1 MGNANKSKRD
11 SNACVLEKSLD
22 LSDEEMNDYP
32 IDDNVDIKDDL
43 KKIITLPIENEC
55 EELMGIPFDDDD
67 DDEDM
72 IKSNLLPD
80 NKLKLSTNS
89 NSHEFR
95 SKSMVCNNNISLF
108 NAPKQKLKIFNEP
121 IIPFKLSNKTYGGSQ
136 WKNKKPNSI
145 ILHLSDSKSCNDTE
159 NTTEDIFY
167 DNDFELETNIAI
179 HNEEDVNDL
188 PNCRKKMAIF
198 RDSIDNKS
206 DHSFNEEEQIED
218 ILEGKKNK
226 SNKQNKKS
234 NFWTKHIKQQMLK
247 SNLSMR
253 FSKISEAPIKK
264 SVTMKIK
271 PLKNE
276 SANESENEN
285 NDDDL
290 FILGVLESAAK
301 EKKKKKK
308 SRYTICA

>member
-22 LSDEEMNDYP
+22 LSDEEIDNYP

-179 HNEEDVNDL
+179 HNEEDVKDL

-206 DHSFNEEEQIED
+206 EHSLGESEIIED
-218 ILEGKKNK
+218 ILSEKKNK
-226 SNKQNKKS
+226 KNKK
-234 NFWTKHIKQQMLK
+234 NGCWVKYIRQQMQQ
-247 SNLSMR
+247 
-253 FSKISEAPIKK
+253 SKISNKLRISTNAIKK
-264 SVTMKIK
+264 SET
-271 PLKNE
+271 LKNKNIE
-276 SANESENEN
+276 ENE
-285 NDDDL
+285 L

-301 EKKKKKK
+301 DKKKKKMA
-308 SRYTICA
+308 RYTANV

>member
-67 DDEDM
+67 DEDM

-108 NAPKQKLKIFNEP
+108 NAPKQKLKIFDEP

-179 HNEEDVNDL
+179 NNEEDVKDL

-206 DHSFNEEEQIED
+206 EHSLGESEIIED
-218 ILEGKKNK
+218 ILSEKKNK
-226 SNKQNKKS
+226 KNKK
-234 NFWTKHIKQQMLK
+234 NGCWVKYIRQQMQQ
-247 SNLSMR
+247 
-253 FSKISEAPIKK
+253 SKISNKLRISTNVIKK
-264 SVTMKIK
+264 SET
-271 PLKNE
+271 LKNKNIE
-276 SANESENEN
+276 ENE
-285 NDDDL
+285 L

-301 EKKKKKK
+301 DKKKKKMA
-308 SRYTICA
+308 RYTANV

>member
-67 DDEDM
+67 DEDM

-108 NAPKQKLKIFNEP
+108 NAPKQKLKIFDEP

-179 HNEEDVNDL
+179 NNEEDVNDL
-188 PNCRKKMAIF
+188 TN
-198 RDSIDNKS
+198 
-206 DHSFNEEEQIED
+206 
-218 ILEGKKNK
+218 
-226 SNKQNKKS
+226 
-234 NFWTKHIKQQMLK
+234 
-247 SNLSMR
+247 
-253 FSKISEAPIKK
+253 
-264 SVTMKIK
+264 
-271 PLKNE
+271 
-276 SANESENEN
+276 
-285 NDDDL
+285 
-290 FILGVLESAAK
+290 
-301 EKKKKKK
+301 
-308 SRYTICA
+308 